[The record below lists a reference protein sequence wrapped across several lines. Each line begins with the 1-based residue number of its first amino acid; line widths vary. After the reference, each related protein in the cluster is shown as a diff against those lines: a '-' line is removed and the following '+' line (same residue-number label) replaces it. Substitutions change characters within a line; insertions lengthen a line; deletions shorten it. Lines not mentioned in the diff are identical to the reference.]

1 MGRLPGELSDGEG
14 GQVQGALPRPGIP
27 RQGGGG
33 IRLRN
38 LEVRNYRKFRQA
50 SLEFPDGV
58 VGILGSNGSGKSTLM
73 EAVAWALY
81 GNEKSITRDGKKEGV
96 RSSFANMNDD
106 CSVLL
111 DFEIAGDHYRLYRAM
126 KGRSQTMEAQLS
138 VNGKQLAKTDKGVTD
153 EIRRILGM
161 DYKSFFISVFARQ
174 KELNALSSLSA
185 AERGKVVRR
194 MLGIESLTKTV
205 EEIDRERKSIQD
217 RLFGMQ
223 QDQLAPDGSR
233 RSDLLRN
240 DLDQLSRTKSEA
252 ERELDSVEKALA
264 AVQRDVAS
272 AMERRDALN
281 SLEEAHSKLQ
291 AERLANRKDTEA
303 ARSNADKARQ
313 RIKELEGKREEIA
326 ALDRDHA
333 AYEEASRKKE
343 LLDSRAQAFERRK
356 ALAQQRADAET
367 KSSKAK
373 AALADRERMFSA
385 CADSRKRLQT
395 VEESISTATGERD
408 TLRERSRLLEADDRR
423 LTKEA
428 GEKGKKL
435 EEIRRLGPESEC
447 PTCER
452 KLCDQHSFLVDKLEK
467 ELTELQ
473 GQAQEARAELTAV
486 KQELEQRRQKLDALD
501 KRRKEL
507 LAKCDE
513 EVRAQEALRA
523 AREKLDSTEEELS
536 AVQRAMD
543 AIQIED
549 YSEEEHA
556 SLRRGLQELRPRWER
571 HRALTVELEA
581 LPRWQG
587 ELHESEADLRT
598 LGDQAKGIEARI
610 SSLGYEEGERK
621 RAQDALDS
629 LLSVRERTSAQVAQ
643 ADKRLERNKAEEAA
657 KRSALEELEQR
668 EKAAEE
674 ISRQLEEQSALSKA
688 MRDFRESMMARV
700 VPTLSELS
708 SRLFEELTDGKYPGM
723 ELDADYEISVFDR
736 GEKYA
741 LSRFSG
747 GEADL
752 ANLCLRL
759 AISKVISERAG
770 SALNFLILDEIFG
783 SQDQGRKRNI
793 MEAFGQLSKQFSQ
806 ILLITHIEDV
816 KDLVGGAIVVQEN
829 EDGSSSVSV
838 VG

>member
-1 MGRLPGELSDGEG
+1 ME
-14 GQVQGALPRPGIP
+14 A
-27 RQGGGG
+27 
-33 IRLRN
+33 
-38 LEVRNYRKFRQA
+38 RNYRKFRLA
-50 SLEFPDGV
+50 ALEFPDGV

-81 GNEKSITRDGKKEGV
+81 GNEKAITRDGRKEGV
-96 RSSFANMNDD
+96 RSSFAGMNED

-111 DFEIAGDHYRLYRAM
+111 EFEIAGDHYRLYRAM
-126 KGRSQTMEAQLS
+126 KGKSQTMEAQLS

-174 KELNALSSLSA
+174 KELNALSSLGA

-205 EEIDRERKSIQD
+205 EEIDRDRKTVQD

-223 QDQLAPDGSR
+223 QDTLGPDGGR
-233 RSDLLRN
+233 RSEAARAELGVLTMTKAEVEGE
-240 DLDQLSRTKSEA
+240 LS
-252 ERELDSVEKALA
+252 SVERAL
-264 AVQRDVAS
+264 S
-272 AMERRDALN
+272 AMQKEVDFATTRRDSLTA
-281 SLEEAHSKLQ
+281 LEESYSKLQ
-291 AERLANRKDTEA
+291 AERLANRKDAEA
-303 ARSNADKARQ
+303 SRSNADKAAQ
-313 RIKELEGKREEIA
+313 RIKELEAKRVEA
-326 ALDRDHA
+326 SALERDHA
-333 AYEEASRKKE
+333 EHEELALRKE
-343 LLDSRAQAFERRK
+343 LLDSLAQSYERRRSLLQQRSEAEGKLAQAKVE
-356 ALAQQRADAET
+356 LEE
-367 KSSKAK
+367 
-373 AALADRERMFSA
+373 RERMASA
-385 CADSRKRLQT
+385 CADSQKRLQT
-395 VEESISTATGERD
+395 VEDSIASATEERD
-408 TLRERSRLLEADDRR
+408 SFRERSRLHEADIKR
-423 LTKEA
+423 LTRDSE
-428 GEKGKKL
+428 EKAKKL

-452 KLCDQHSFLVDKLEK
+452 KLCDQHSFLVGKLES
-467 ELTELQ
+467 ELSEISGQNLTMKTEL
-473 GQAQEARAELTAV
+473 EAIKL
-486 KQELEQRRQKLDALD
+486 ELEQRRQRLEALE
-501 KRRKEL
+501 KRKKDLR
-507 LAKCDE
+507 AKCDE
-513 EVRAQEALRA
+513 EVRTREALRSS
-523 AREKLDSTEEELS
+523 REKVSSAEGELGRFS
-536 AVQRAMD
+536 EALANIQVQ
-543 AIQIED
+543 D

-556 SLRRGLQELRPRWER
+556 SVRRRLLELRPAWER
-571 HRALTVELEA
+571 YRALKVELEA
-581 LPRWQG
+581 LPRWQE
-587 ELHESEADLRT
+587 ELRALKGRT
-598 LGDQAKGIEARI
+598 SALEEEGKGIEARI
-610 SSLGYEEGERK
+610 SSLGYKEGER
-621 RAQDALDS
+621 RQAQTELD
-629 LLSVRERTSAQVAQ
+629 LLLERKEVLSAQVAQ
-643 ADKRLERNKAEEAA
+643 ADKRLERTKAEESA
-657 KRSALEELEQR
+657 KRSALEELERR

-674 ISRQLEEQSALSKA
+674 LSRQLEEQTALSKA

-723 ELDADYEISVFDR
+723 ELDPDYEISIFDR

-783 SQDQGRKRNI
+783 SQDQERKRNI

-816 KDLVGGAIVVQEN
+816 KDLVGGAVVVQEN

-838 VG
+838 VS